1 MANWKTS
8 CSIPPWRRS
17 GVGLKRCSGLA
28 EGLPAE
34 QIADTFQVSRQT
46 VYNWAERFRR
56 REGLDLRARLLDAP
70 RSGRPPLISG
80 IIDPLIEAAFAQDP
94 RELGYQSTVWTAELL
109 VHYLGQAHGIE
120 ASRKSASLAIT
131 RLDLRW
137 KRPRH
142 QLASRPET
150 WRTSKRGLKRG
161 LKDRSRTVLL
171 MLDETIVTETPPRHS
186 CYGPIGEQVRVP
198 ISGTHNKRVLH
209 WGDQYPERRSR
220 VVDHRGL
227 DPRLA

>member
-1 MANWKTS
+1 MAPMILSDDLYGELEDLVLHTPLAKE
-8 CSIPPWRRS
+8 
-17 GVGLKRCSGLA
+17 RCRAQAVLWLA

-46 VYNWAERFRR
+46 VYNWAERFRQ

-70 RSGRPPLISG
+70 RSGHPPLISG

-109 VHYLGQAHGIE
+109 VHYLGQAHGIQ
-120 ASRKSASLAIT
+120 ASRKSVAWRSHASISAGNGPDISWRRGRKLA
-131 RLDLRW
+131 
-137 KRPRH
+137 P
-142 QLASRPET
+142 
-150 WRTSKRGLKRG
+150 SKRGLKRG
-161 LKDRSRTVLL
+161 LKDRSRTVPL
-171 MLDETIVTETPPRHS
+171 MLDETIVTETPPLYS

-209 WGDQYPERRSR
+209 GAINIRSGDSRR
-220 VVDHRGL
+220 
-227 DPRLA
+227 